1 MRVFIG
7 LTEVANCIHNYA
19 KGFRALGIDVFAVVD
34 ERAWPYPDS
43 QYDVVLYERFG
54 KPPRRSG
61 WFSLNWQ
68 WWRLRYYLLF
78 LKAVLTCDV
87 FIFTFGSSFRA
98 NRRDYWL
105 LKRLGKKIVSVFLGS
120 DTRYWYAYTR
130 EAELLGT
137 DSDIRGYLD
146 NVLKN
151 QPHDYL
157 AVKLE
162 TVRQAEA
169 HADLILAQPDAAQL
183 QSRPYMRLNIP
194 IDLSSIQCEIPDR
207 ERPLILHVPSA
218 RGIKGTDRVL
228 EAVEQLQR
236 ERVAFDFRLI
246 EKTPNRAVRQL
257 LRDSDIVID
266 QLNSE
271 TIATLALEALA
282 AGNVVL
288 ARYLPERAR
297 IGLDCP
303 VINVN
308 GATLLTRLREVIE
321 NRELR
326 RRLAGEG
333 RPYVERHHSH
343 TLVAKQILEWLD
355 PKRRGDFHFS
365 PTFFRDH
372 FVMSASL
379 AERERELL
387 KTEPSHWWASG
398 LEGVRFDEGELRE
411 SRSDV

>member
-7 LTEVANCIHNYA
+7 LTEVANCVHTYA
-19 KGFRALGIDVFAVVD
+19 KGFRALGIDAFAVIE

-43 QYDVVLYERFG
+43 EYDAVLKERFG
-54 KPPRRSG
+54 EPPGRSV
-61 WFSLNWQ
+61 FSWSWQ
-68 WWRLRYYLLF
+68 RWRLRYYLLF
-78 LKAVLTCDV
+78 LKAILTCDV
-87 FIFTFGSSFRA
+87 FIFIFGSAFRA
-98 NRRDYWL
+98 DRRDYWL
-105 LKRLGKKIVSVFLGS
+105 LKRLGKKIVCVFLGS
-120 DTRYWYAYTR
+120 DTRHWYAYTQ

-137 DSDIRGYLD
+137 DADIRAYLD

-169 HADLILAQPDAAQL
+169 QADLILALPDAAQL

-194 IDLSSIQCEIPDR
+194 IDLSSIQCEIPNR
-207 ERPLILHVPSA
+207 ERPLVLHAPSA

-228 EAVEQLQR
+228 EVVEGLQR
-236 ERVAFDFRLI
+236 EGVAFDFRLI
-246 EKTPNRAVRQL
+246 ERTPNRTVREA
-257 LRDSDIVID
+257 LRHSDIVID

-288 ARYLPERAR
+288 ARYLPERVR
-297 IGLDCP
+297 IGPDCP

-308 GATLLTRLREVIE
+308 GATLAARLREVVE

-326 RRLAGEG
+326 CRLANEG

-355 PKRRGDFHFS
+355 PKRRGDLHFY

-372 FVMSASL
+372 FVMSSSL

-387 KTEPSHWWASG
+387 KTEPAHWRASQ
-398 LEGVRFDEGELRE
+398 LEGVRFDEKEPRA
-411 SRSDV
+411 SRANV